1 MTRDEKV
8 KNDRPIGLRLWLSAT
23 DPGMI
28 RSLSAGRAALTLLSI
43 WLVLRTVLGLLSAGG
58 GPPFPLFG
66 IFSGIVFLLFIID
79 LKPSDRRLSLW
90 MAPIPFAGAVLLA
103 SFLANNF
110 WLNNLILLLLFF
122 FAYFFRRYGPRAG
135 ELALVTTVGYYVGFL
150 LHLPQAFFPIFL
162 ASVAASTLIVY
173 LWEFVIIP
181 YDPARSLHRSV
192 IAFYHNVALTV
203 ATMRQGLGSAQGN
216 TQTIQKMQH
225 QLRQVRL
232 NRRVIEG
239 LFSAIISPTVW
250 SQTRLNR
257 LQIEMFKT
265 ERGLELLIEA
275 VTQLFNQ
282 SDKLPEDVLR
292 VLVEG
297 LEALEAELWEIA
309 IGEAQAQLSEI
320 GDRLQLQVKSSL
332 EQKPPGEWVFLL
344 LRIGAASSQLAR
356 SVTEVHTIQTAWKE
370 SPVDGT
376 PKKSP
381 APHPVKPFA
390 KPSKKSG
397 YTFHPTT
404 ILGFQAVLATSL
416 AMLAAYL
423 LKLDQP
429 NLVYWTAFV
438 VIAGSTGESL
448 RRITMRVIGVIAGT
462 VIGVLLAILLPGN
475 IVLIVILVTF
485 CIFMMTYS
493 IPISYIRMIFWLNI
507 AMLLVITTLGG
518 PALHLLVL
526 RPVST
531 LIGAAI
537 AALVVVFVLP
547 IHVQD
552 RFTVAL
558 SGFLTSIDR
567 FIEVYVQALV
577 GTSTTSDLK
586 AEEANI
592 DASYKKLELNLPNVI
607 YEYNPL
613 SRAQNRLAS
622 QATGLAVLSS
632 YVTHLNDDVGGDSG
646 SLDNTSDKE
655 IISAIQAHIHQA
667 IVAVNSFLAN
677 QKGEEGQSLANLG
690 EQAKLANVLDEFL
703 TVESGSGEAIRNRA
717 LYHLKRIDDT
727 ILQIASG
734 LGAPVASRTRDLE
747 T

>member
-1 MTRDEKV
+1 
-8 KNDRPIGLRLWLSAT
+8 
-23 DPGMI
+23 
-28 RSLSAGRAALTLLSI
+28 
-43 WLVLRTVLGLLSAGG
+43 
-58 GPPFPLFG
+58 
-66 IFSGIVFLLFIID
+66 
-79 LKPSDRRLSLW
+79 
-90 MAPIPFAGAVLLA
+90 
-103 SFLANNF
+103 
-110 WLNNLILLLLFF
+110 
-122 FAYFFRRYGPRAG
+122 
-135 ELALVTTVGYYVGFL
+135 
-150 LHLPQAFFPIFL
+150 
-162 ASVAASTLIVY
+162 
-173 LWEFVIIP
+173 
-181 YDPARSLHRSV
+181 
-192 IAFYHNVALTV
+192 
-203 ATMRQGLGSAQGN
+203 
-216 TQTIQKMQH
+216 
-225 QLRQVRL
+225 
-232 NRRVIEG
+232 
-239 LFSAIISPTVW
+239 
-250 SQTRLNR
+250 
-257 LQIEMFKT
+257 
-265 ERGLELLIEA
+265 
-275 VTQLFNQ
+275 
-282 SDKLPEDVLR
+282 
-292 VLVEG
+292 
-297 LEALEAELWEIA
+297 
-309 IGEAQAQLSEI
+309 
-320 GDRLQLQVKSSL
+320 
-332 EQKPPGEWVFLL
+332 
-344 LRIGAASSQLAR
+344 
-356 SVTEVHTIQTAWKE
+356 
-370 SPVDGT
+370 
-376 PKKSP
+376 
-381 APHPVKPFA
+381 
-390 KPSKKSG
+390 
-397 YTFHPTT
+397 
-404 ILGFQAVLATSL
+404 
-416 AMLAAYL
+416 MLAAYL